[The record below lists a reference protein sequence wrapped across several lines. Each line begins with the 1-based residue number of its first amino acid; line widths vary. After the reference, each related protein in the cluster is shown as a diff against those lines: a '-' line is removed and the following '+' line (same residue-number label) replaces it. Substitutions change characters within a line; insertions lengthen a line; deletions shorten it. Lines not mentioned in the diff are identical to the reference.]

1 LEQTKRIFQEEVG
14 MWEKER
20 IEKIHLSFAERQD
33 KGLLGK
39 DDVQNYI
46 KVQAIRKITKE
57 AICKKFLAK
66 KYFERR
72 KYYEVNKED

>member
-1 LEQTKRIFQEEVG
+1 LQNV
-14 MWEKER
+14 
-20 IEKIHLSFAERQD
+20 KIKAF
-33 KGLLGK
+33 LGK